1 MIFSEIIRIR
11 EMQNIGSDT
20 GRPTVYSIHVNV
32 CIILL
37 VFFMLILHLCM
48 FKIMILFS
56 RLLLKHY
63 LFMSD
68 SHCYQSNI

>member
-1 MIFSEIIRIR
+1 MIFSEIIRIT
-11 EMQNIGSDT
+11 EMQNFGSDT
-20 GRPTVYSIHVNV
+20 GQMYSIPVNV

-37 VFFMLILHLCM
+37 VFFILILHLCM

-63 LFMSD
+63 LFISD
-68 SHCYQSNI
+68 SHGYQSNI

>member
-11 EMQNIGSDT
+11 EMQNFGTDT
-20 GRPTVYSIHVNV
+20 GQMYSIHVNV

-37 VFFMLILHLCM
+37 VFFILILHLCM

>member
-11 EMQNIGSDT
+11 EMQNFGSDT
-20 GRPTVYSIHVNV
+20 GQMYSIPVNV

-37 VFFMLILHLCM
+37 VFFILILHLCM

-68 SHCYQSNI
+68 SHCHQSNI